1 MLGIYFAP
9 LIAQTNVAM
18 CKIPFRASEN
28 KIIWRSINF
37 CWTLHWVQVWE
48 EAKWNGLSGLWYVHH
63 LLYLLHG
70 REANS
75 FLWVAAGGC
84 PPPSPPK
91 WSVKLSWGLRASHF
105 CSLVSFKG
113 SFLFSWRD
121 SSCQWWTYYK
131 KNNSILSNQLHRFT
145 HYVEMFL
152 FFSLSPSVMW
162 LVFFPSPQNLSK
174 NTSEEKL
181 CYWWCIGSI
190 ILQAFRFS
198 PHLKLSLSGFSYFLT
213 LASSGLCW
221 LWEASLRVQA
231 EVFVQIE
238 KAKRK
243 VEMKGWDEGTWWIW
257 WEQDE
262 REVGKRQIGS
272 ENKKGEEKAVESKW
286 KVTVQCGNGMLE
298 WGEWE
303 GGATGWQPKPVVV
316 QQLNISHSLEMIIS
330 I

>member
-131 KNNSILSNQLHRFT
+131 KITASLVISCTDLLIMLRC
-145 HYVEMFL
+145 
-152 FFSLSPSVMW
+152 FFSSPCRLLLCDLFSFLLHKTSVKILLRRSCVTDDALVVLYFRLSD
-162 LVFFPSPQNLSK
+162 
-174 NTSEEKL
+174 
-181 CYWWCIGSI
+181 
-190 ILQAFRFS
+190 
-198 PHLKLSLSGFSYFLT
+198 FL
-213 LASSGLCW
+213 L
-221 LWEASLRVQA
+221 
-231 EVFVQIE
+231 
-238 KAKRK
+238 
-243 VEMKGWDEGTWWIW
+243 IW
-257 WEQDE
+257 NW
-262 REVGKRQIGS
+262 V
-272 ENKKGEEKAVESKW
+272 
-286 KVTVQCGNGMLE
+286 
-298 WGEWE
+298 
-303 GGATGWQPKPVVV
+303 
-316 QQLNISHSLEMIIS
+316 
-330 I
+330 